1 MKLFGGNFSK
11 GFITGLAES
20 VDKQLKDDMDRTFE
34 RADRAADY
42 HIRRAAA
49 EQERYDKE
57 MRDVEGLLKSFA
69 GLVGG
74 DLDKAAQLYNAGGGN
89 VERASVFYD
98 TLLDAKKK
106 MPEFDI
112 NTAIPFAESK
122 AGEFGMA
129 DYLGSLVSRPKEFAA
144 SQLPDST
151 TGGVGLFRA
160 FKPGA
165 AISRDIS
172 EQVSQAIPTSTRDF
186 KEMDIATPTVDY
198 SKMPEAMIFDREQE
212 MADYQ
217 LENAILTN
225 RKLDADIAA
234 IGKMDGGSYTRSFDR
249 VLKIAMQEAGSL
261 YDPKTGQLKI
271 ITSGDNYK
279 KTIAAFDNTIK
290 SMTQRAVETG
300 AANLPDVNNAIYTAG
315 SMIKP
320 YLTMEKGKVNSVPLF
335 DPDAKDHVVG
345 RIYGVT
351 FDGKL
356 SMAIYLGP
364 DNFIKLD

>member
-49 EQERYDKE
+49 EQERYDAE

-74 DLDKAAQLYNAGGGN
+74 DLDKAAQLYNAGGGT

-106 MPEFDI
+106 MPDFDI
-112 NTAIPFAESK
+112 NTAIPFAESQ

-129 DYLGSLVSRPKEFAA
+129 DYLGNLVNRPAAFAA

-151 TGGVGLFRA
+151 TGGVGLFRM
-160 FKPGA
+160 FEPGA

-172 EQVSQAIPTSTRDF
+172 EQVSQAIPTTSRDF

-198 SKMPEAMIFDREQE
+198 SKMPEAMLFAKEQTKTDLAIETARANLSKINREAGLVDALSFSE
-212 MADYQ
+212 YRTHIADNTRDIMQPYGIPVD
-217 LENAILTN
+217 ENGN
-225 RKLDADIAA
+225 FDIASA
-234 IGKMDGGSYTRSFDR
+234 EDKVEELSNTWSRIIQSSAETGIGATNT
-249 VLKIAMQEAGSL
+249 L
-261 YDPKTGQLKI
+261 
-271 ITSGDNYK
+271 
-279 KTIAAFDNTIK
+279 TIK
-290 SMTQRAVETG
+290 GNMEYLLRKASVKDKGGNYLVNVMEYNEGDSPQAGVVYGLTSNTTG
-300 AANLPDVNNAIYTAG
+300 NQ
-315 SMIKP
+315 
-320 YLTMEKGKVNSVPLF
+320 VP
-335 DPDAKDHVVG
+335 H
-345 RIYGVT
+345 
-351 FDGKL
+351 
-356 SMAIYLGP
+356 IYLGA
-364 DNFIKLD
+364 DLGFIPLY

>member
-49 EQERYDKE
+49 EQERYDAE

-74 DLDKAAQLYNAGGGN
+74 DLDKAAQLYNAGGGT

-98 TLLDAKKK
+98 TLLDAKTK
-106 MPEFDI
+106 MPDFDI
-112 NTAIPFAESK
+112 NTAIPFAESQ

-129 DYLGSLVSRPKEFAA
+129 DYLGNLVSRPTEFAA
-144 SQLPDST
+144 SQLPEST
-151 TGGVGLFRA
+151 TGGVGMFRM

-172 EQVSQAIPTSTRDF
+172 EQVSQAIPTAPRDF
-186 KEMDIATPTVDY
+186 QEMDIATPTVDY
-198 SKMPEAMIFDREQE
+198 SKMPEAMLFDREQR
-212 MADYQ
+212 MADIQ
-217 LENAILTN
+217 LENAMLTN
-225 RKLDADIAA
+225 QKLDADIAA
-234 IGKMDGGSYTRSFDR
+234 IGKMDGASYTRSFGK
-249 VLKIAMQEAGSL
+249 VLQSNLDYAGST
-261 YDPKTGQLKI
+261 YNPETGEFQIDTSEENYVKTM
-271 ITSGDNYK
+271 
-279 KTIAAFDNTIK
+279 AAFDRSIQ

-300 AANLPDVNNAIYTAG
+300 AADLPDVNNAIYTAG

-320 YLTMEKGKVNSVPLF
+320 YYTMEQGKVNSVPLF
-335 DPDAKDHVVG
+335 DPNADDHKIG
-345 RIYGVT
+345 KMYGVNIG
-351 FDGKL
+351 GKT

-364 DNFIKLD
+364 DNFITLD

>member
-198 SKMPEAMIFDREQE
+198 SKMPESMLFAKDQTKT
-212 MADYQ
+212 D
-217 LENAILTN
+217 LAIDTARANLSKLN
-225 RKLDADIAA
+225 R
-234 IGKMDGGSYTRSFDR
+234 
-249 VLKIAMQEAGSL
+249 EAGLVDALSFSE
-261 YDPKTGQLKI
+261 YRTQ
-271 ITSGDNYK
+271 
-279 KTIAAFDNTIK
+279 IADNTRDTLQPYQIPVDENGNFDI
-290 SMTQRAVETG
+290 S
-300 AANLPDVNNAIYTAG
+300 NATDKI
-315 SMIKP
+315 S
-320 YLTMEKGKVNSVPLF
+320 
-335 DPDAKDHVVG
+335 D
-345 RIYGVT
+345 
-351 FDGKL
+351 L
-356 SMAIYLGP
+356 S
-364 DNFIKLD
+364 